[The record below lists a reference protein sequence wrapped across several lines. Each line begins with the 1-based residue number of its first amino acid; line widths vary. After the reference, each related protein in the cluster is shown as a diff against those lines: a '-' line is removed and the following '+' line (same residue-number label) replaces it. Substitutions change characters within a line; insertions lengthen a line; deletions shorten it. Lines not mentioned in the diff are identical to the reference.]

1 MIIDAIANL
10 SHYTKLF
17 PTIPEAL
24 ETMNSI
30 EHQELGK
37 KYFFKG
43 GYFFFQEG
51 ATKPIEEAQFEAHR
65 KYADLQIVLKG
76 EEYIAWNKLTDLTEV
91 LPYDSEKDVQKFVGQ
106 NTHKMK
112 ISEGMAYICFPWDGH
127 QAVFHVDQPLHFM
140 KAVIKLELNTK

>member
-1 MIIDAIANL
+1 MIIDAVANL
-10 SHYTKLF
+10 THYNKLF
-17 PTIPEAL
+17 PAIPEAV
-24 ETMNSI
+24 EAMKSI
-30 EHQELGK
+30 QQQEFGK

-51 ATKPIEEAQFEAHR
+51 VTKPIEEAQFEAHR

-76 EEYIAWNKLTDLTEV
+76 EEYIAWNRLADLTEV
-91 LPYDSEKDVQKFVGQ
+91 LPYDPERDVQKFTGQ

-127 QAVFHVDQPLHFM
+127 QAVFHVDQPLHFT